1 MKATKIFTLLCA
13 LILAASLLFSA
24 CGKVEVEGPEDNDA
38 PASKEESVTDSEST
52 DESTDESTNASN
64 GALTAAQWKSA
75 FNLSSYKSLSIDLKT
90 VENAN
95 STKSTFKY
103 KIGSTYVKHE
113 ITENG
118 ATTTDEFISPADSAD
133 LKTVSPYVEE
143 LIAELEALEDFG
155 FSLFTYSEE
164 KKAYEAKIGLQIPQ
178 TEVSISFS
186 GTNLS
191 KITLNAKGKINAEA
205 TEETSI
211 SVTVELSGYDSTTLP
226 TIESD
231 TQESASESE
240 SNTETEDKKPET
252 PPTDEEK
259 YNEALALIAENNY
272 AEAMEILSSL
282 KSYTPAQEKLKNFFY
297 APRIATNRWK
307 DSDNIVSGG
316 INFTYSYDD
325 MGNVLS
331 ILENDETTE
340 YTYDAKGNRLSAKTP
355 DDTLTYTYTN
365 GKLTKI
371 TGSITTTTY
380 EYNEKGQVTKI
391 TVETDDGNDK
401 YTEETVFEYTYY
413 DNGNVKSILK
423 NNYFEYRYSESGELE
438 DLIGYSDYATKTAEF
453 SLTPKF
459 KNGKITSIEM
469 QGIFGESISVTYTY
483 ANNGNLIK
491 VEALVYQDEELE
503 TTYTFAFDEY
513 MLFYSENPA
522 SYNEITKICYTDIDT
537 ILNEV
542 W

>member
-52 DESTDESTNASN
+52 DESTNASN

-75 FNLSSYKSLSIDLKT
+75 FDLSSYKSLSIDLKT

-103 KIGSTYVKHE
+103 KSGSTYVKHE

-118 ATTTDEFISPADSAD
+118 ATTTDEFISPAKSAD

-164 KKAYEAKIGLQIPQ
+164 KKAYEAKIDLQIPQ

-211 SVTVELSGYDSTTLP
+211 SVTVELSEYDSTTLP

-240 SNTETEDKKPET
+240 SNTETDDKKPET

-272 AEAMEILSSL
+272 SEAMEILSSL

-297 APRIATNRWK
+297 APRIATKRWK

-340 YTYDAKGNRLSAKTP
+340 YTYDAKGNRLTEKNPTEELA
-355 DDTLTYTYTN
+355 YTYTN

-371 TGSITTTTY
+371 AGAITVTTY
-380 EYNEKGQVTKI
+380 EYNEKGQIAKV
-391 TVETDDGNDK
+391 TVETDDGTDK
-401 YTEETVFEYTYY
+401 YTEETVYEYTYY
-413 DNGNVKSILK
+413 DNGNVKTMLK
-423 NNYFEYRYSESGELE
+423 NNYFEYRYTESGVLE
-438 DLIGYSDYATKTAEF
+438 DVIGYSDYATKTAEL

-459 KNGKITSIEM
+459 ENGKIASIEI
-469 QGIFGESISVTYTY
+469 QGIYGESISITYNY
-483 ANNGNLIK
+483 ATNGNLSK

-503 TTYTFAFDEY
+503 MTYTFAFDEY
-513 MLFYSENPA
+513 ILFYSENPD
-522 SYNEITKICYTDIDT
+522 SYNEITKICHTDIDT
-537 ILNEV
+537 IFNEV
-542 W
+542 Y